1 EEGVIDMG
9 AYETAFL
16 SQAINPIADI
26 AKTYGDAAFE
36 PGGTASS
43 GLEVRYSSSD
53 NSIAEA
59 YQDAADGDTWKIR
72 IKKVGT
78 VTITAS
84 QPGNGEYSAAPDVEF
99 DLTVDAKPVM
109 ISLTTAPVAKVYDG
123 TADGSI
129 TPSNLRFAAG
139 DIVNGDDLYI
149 TLGSNAISYDTKD
162 RKSTR

>member
-1 EEGVIDMG
+1 
-9 AYETAFL
+9 
-16 SQAINPIADI
+16 
-26 AKTYGDAAFE
+26 
-36 PGGTASS
+36 
-43 GLEVRYSSSD
+43 
-53 NSIAEA
+53 EA

-99 DLTVDAKPVM
+99 DLTVDAKPVT
-109 ISLTTAPVAKVYDG
+109 ISLTTAPVVKVYDG

-129 TPSNLRFAAG
+129 TLANLRFAAG
-139 DIVNGDDLYI
+139 DIVNDDALQI

-162 RKSTR
+162 AGTEKGITLSLSSIGIAGADVGNYRLGNTVD